1 MAGKPT
7 GSRVPVRGTI
17 GKRIPLGGTTSSS
30 GAQIGVNLELP
41 DGTIPTLAQLAA
53 ILADPSYATDSG
65 GVPATPITWQNIT
78 FVPPNVSR
86 LAQSG
91 VWYPPP
97 PDDPE
102 DGLIVPGPAGKAGAN
117 GTSGFPLYL
126 EPEQPDDPVTIPGV
140 AGAAGAA
147 GAAGTAGAPGVSGF
161 PIYVEPQDADDPLV
175 VPGPVGATGPQ
186 GATGPSGA
194 GSAAAAWAAYLDY
207 DFDDQYWTN
216 RDVSGSG
223 DPNLWTG
230 VNTFTGGGGG
240 IPLLVVQ
247 GTSGQY
253 AMKISGL
260 ASGTSDG
267 LWIAAGATS
276 SDIPFIIE
284 NQAANKVF
292 MEVFGDGSFHLGY
305 NSASA
310 GTGTMQGAAG
320 GGITI
325 TAPAATVA
333 LQVTAVTGSYAAL
346 FSGAGSSSNFGVEI
360 LAGTSSS
367 DAALFVGKTS
377 SAGNYYMVVWGDGGV
392 TIGPSTVTTKSQ
404 GTLNVGTAYYLNNHL
419 LQLASI
425 ASNTALNPVNFSDFD
440 FDGDFGEPKYPAL
453 DLNYPYVFT
462 PGKAGI
468 TISQQNAGGSA
479 LTINTGASGAGTYY
493 STLLVPA
500 IVLNSSGSDYAKIQ
514 NDAANTWSI
523 ATGTSVTGLVTP
535 VFQWTN
541 AGSPSLTG
549 RGPNAA
555 ALVDMTP
562 DAGSYTGTLV
572 GCTTSPTGTIVWSK
586 QGNQVTMTVPS
597 MTGTSNSTG
606 LTITGS
612 LPAEIQ
618 PSRNQNVI
626 VPFLENAGALTHGT
640 IQVANGSSTL
650 TLFEGDSNTGASW
663 TNSATTKGVA
673 SAFTF
678 TYMLN

>member
-147 GAAGTAGAPGVSGF
+147 GTAGAPGVSGF

-207 DFDDQYWTN
+207 DFDDQYWMN

-267 LWIAAGATS
+267 LWIAAGASS
-276 SDIPFIIE
+276 SDVPFIIE
-284 NQAANKVF
+284 NQAANKVL

-310 GTGTMQGAAG
+310 GTGSLYQSGTG
-320 GGITI
+320 GGINI
-325 TAPAATVA
+325 SAPAASVA
-333 LQVTAVTGSYAAL
+333 LNVNAVTGSYAAL
-346 FSGAGSSSNFGVEI
+346 FSGAGASSNFGVEI

-392 TIGPSTVTTKSQ
+392 TIGPSTNTTKGQ
-404 GTLNVGTAYYLNNHL
+404 GTINVGTAYYLNNHL
-419 LQLASI
+419 LQLASL
-425 ASNTALNPVNFSDFD
+425 TAATSLAPVNLSDYEADDFVQTSTPFPADFFS
-440 FDGDFGEPKYPAL
+440 FGT
-453 DLNYPYVFT
+453 FT
-462 PGKAGI
+462 MTSTGQTAGI
-468 TISQQNAGGSA
+468 TSA
-479 LTINTGASGAGTYY
+479 CSWVKVGNGAH
-493 STLLVPA
+493 
-500 IVLNSSGSDYAKIQ
+500 
-514 NDAANTWSI
+514 
-523 ATGTSVTGLVTP
+523 
-535 VFQWTN
+535 
-541 AGSPSLTG
+541 
-549 RGPNAA
+549 
-555 ALVDMTP
+555 ALVIM
-562 DAGSYTGTLV
+562 
-572 GCTTSPTGTIVWSK
+572 
-586 QGNQVTMTVPS
+586 NVPQLS
-597 MTGTSNSTG
+597 GTSNSTG
-606 LTITGS
+606 FGATGVPANIQPTVAQAVGASDFFEDNGS
-612 LPAEIQ
+612 LTE
-618 PSRNQNVI
+618 
-626 VPFLENAGALTHGT
+626 GT
-640 IQVANGSSTL
+640 IQI
-650 TLFEGDSNTGASW
+650 NTGGSLTFYKGSNASGW
-663 TNSATTKGVA
+663 TGTGTKANANMVI
-673 SAFTF
+673 
-678 TYMLN
+678 TYILN